1 VRVACW
7 SAGSSTVPDM
17 ELPLQGQ
24 QDDLRSSRMPS
35 AEGRGR
41 ARAAWDAYA
50 RMTNKLLDPV
60 IGAPVEALAQR
71 VGVAV
76 TSDMVGF
83 WLMWHLHGGF
93 DGLLRMGMARTT
105 IFRKVKRIRHLFGQ
119 HPDEFE
125 FPGVTVDFGAYWAGA
140 AEAEAKRKRLTTQE

>member
-1 VRVACW
+1 M
-7 SAGSSTVPDM
+7 S
-17 ELPLQGQ
+17 
-24 QDDLRSSRMPS
+24 DDLRSSRMPS

-50 RMTNKLLDPV
+50 KAANRLLDPV
-60 IGAPVEALAQR
+60 IGAPAEAIAQR

-76 TSDMVGF
+76 VEDMVGF

-93 DGLLRMGMARTT
+93 EGLQRMGMARTT
-105 IFRKVKRIRHLFGQ
+105 IFRKVKRFRQLFSQ

-125 FPGVTVDFGAYWAGA
+125 FPGVSVDFGAYWAA
-140 AEAEAKRKRLTTQE
+140 AAAAEAKRSS